1 MTKAVYP
8 GSFDPLS
15 NGHLDVIKRASK
27 IFDLVYVLI
36 SPNVHKKPT
45 FTVEERVSMISKV
58 VEDMPNVKVVST
70 DELTVSFAKK
80 NDIKVMIRGL
90 RNYNDYE
97 SEFQLAQFN
106 KDIAPEIETLLM
118 FPNTQN
124 QFVSSSSI
132 KELLTFNVDITKYV
146 PEVIAQEIL
155 KKFKLH
161 NNN

>member
-70 DELTVSFAKK
+70 CELTVSFAKK

-146 PEVIAQEIL
+146 PKVIAQEIL

>member
-1 MTKAVYP
+1 MSKAVYP
-8 GSFDPLS
+8 GTFDPLS

-27 IFDLVYVLI
+27 IFDEVYVLI
-36 SPNVHKKPT
+36 SPNVHKKTT

-58 VEDMPNVKVVST
+58 VSDLSNVKVVST
-70 DELTVSFAKK
+70 SELTVSFAKK
-80 NDIKVMIRGL
+80 NNINVMIRGL

-118 FPNTQN
+118 FPNAQN
-124 QFVSSSSI
+124 QFISSSSI

-146 PEVIAQEIL
+146 PLVIANEVL
-155 KKFKLH
+155 KKFKER
-161 NNN
+161 NK